1 MMLKNTSWHTCS
13 IIIGIAL
20 LLGLSSC
27 GAAQPN
33 STIGSRESP
42 ASSIVEEPLSITH
55 PFAYSDVTWSTS
67 LSKLETVIGKSSS
80 SFSYVGN
87 AKKRYFFESIEYN
100 GIKGHCSYTYI
111 NESLCE
117 SAFTTDSPQA
127 LNDTSDYLIANLTET
142 YGTPTTDK
150 SIPSDS
156 GTGIWFIWETDEINI
171 SYLYNF
177 DSSTSKYKLA
187 LTYHLPDSK
196 LPIIPISNRSGDFR
210 IGFWND
216 DIDTINKYETAKFEG
231 ISEDEY
237 GTTMMYSGTVTGK
250 NAYIFYLFD
259 GDGKLYKGAY
269 QLTDTYNEGSMYI
282 SVFDSLKDSL
292 TEKYGKP
299 ISDKKN
305 KLTSLANY
313 TDDGTALQLGYVV
326 YGTEWKT
333 DTSKISLGML
343 GVNYEI
349 NILIDYVNPAH
360 KEVKNTSG
368 LCTSSPPPS
377 GPPRWG
383 FILSVCK
390 IFVLIPK
397 QKAALCASQHKK
409 RLHYV
414 PYSGLRSIIPAGPL
428 RSPGCARRS
437 GHRRCPPE
445 SPAACPLP

>member
-292 TEKYGKP
+292 TEIYGKP

-368 LCTSSPPPS
+368 L
-377 GPPRWG
+377 
-383 FILSVCK
+383 
-390 IFVLIPK
+390 
-397 QKAALCASQHKK
+397 
-409 RLHYV
+409 
-414 PYSGLRSIIPAGPL
+414 
-428 RSPGCARRS
+428 
-437 GHRRCPPE
+437 
-445 SPAACPLP
+445 